1 MQDFFHGYA
10 LNGIDA
16 KGRVSVPASYRD
28 VVEARS
34 KTRAVLLA
42 PHDSQPCLIGFDT
55 AYSSRLNEIIA
66 SRGDALSAER
76 DNAALKL
83 FGLSERFVYDE
94 PGRIVLTALQK
105 ELFELDR
112 LAFFIAKGETFE
124 VWNPYRL
131 IEAKEAEEPNI
142 ARTVRFC
149 LKQKGEPA

>member
-16 KGRVSVPASYRD
+16 KGRVSVPAAYRD
-28 VVEARS
+28 VIEARS

-55 AYSSRLNEIIA
+55 AYSARLNEIIA
-66 SRGDALSAER
+66 ARGDALSAER

-83 FGLSERFVYDE
+83 FGLSERFAYDE

-105 ELFELDR
+105 ELFELER
-112 LAFFIAKGETFE
+112 FAFFIAKGETFE

-131 IEAKEAEEPNI
+131 IEAKEADEPNI

-149 LKQKGEPA
+149 LKQKGEPV